1 MELIGP
7 SYTYSSPLWY
17 PFLGRGLAQVTGSLV
32 LHRFIVSFPSLPK
45 PLHPTL
51 MLLGYLILHIGDTGA
66 KVRCPK
72 KGGYETSGSTAQDM
86 HRNVLIR
93 NPNLQGPNLT
103 GREEWNILYREYI
116 AIVFADSLLPSSK
129 KSVAKVSGVVCGVVL
144 SN

>member
-1 MELIGP
+1 MVPISGSGIGP
-7 SYTYSSPLWY
+7 SYGE
-17 PFLGRGLAQVTGSLV
+17 F
-32 LHRFIVSFPSLPK
+32 SFAPVHS
-45 PLHPTL
+45 HPAL

-103 GREEWNILYREYI
+103 AREEGNIVYREYI
-116 AIVFADSLLPSSK
+116 AIVFADSLLPTSK